1 MVISYR
7 TIPRRVLRAH
17 NKTTANYKWIR
28 DNREDI
34 RKKYANEFIAV
45 VDRQIVY
52 HTKTYDSLL
61 KYVSEHRDRPDLIA
75 TRVRSHDN
83 ILLR

>member
-1 MVISYR
+1 MVISYH
-7 TIPRRVLRAH
+7 TLPRRVLRAH

-28 DNREDI
+28 DNWEDI
-34 RKKYANEFIAV
+34 RKKHTNEFIAV
-45 VDRQIVY
+45 VDHQVVY
-52 HTKTYDSLL
+52 HTKTYANLL
-61 KYVSEHRDRPDLIA
+61 KYISEHRDRPDLIA